1 MENKKITTEEELRCA
16 AIDRLIEARLADRL
30 CAMEFLLAKWRD
42 GSASDSETFAIAGMA
57 PNPLSLPI
65 IESTKREER

>member
-1 MENKKITTEEELRCA
+1 MEHKKITTEEELRCA

-42 GSASDSETFAIAGMA
+42 GSASDSEAFTMTGMA

-65 IESTKREER
+65 IENTKREER